1 MNTHALLSRDNRVN
15 ALIGAG
21 HFLSHFYALCLPP
34 LFVVWARAFDA
45 SFAELGLAVMAMSAA
60 AGLLQ
65 TPAGFLVDR
74 YGARPFLVGG
84 ALLMALSVAA
94 MGLATAFWQIVLL
107 ALLSGTGNSV
117 FHPADYA
124 ILSGSVARARIGR
137 AFAFHTFNGYV
148 GFAAAPPVIAGLM
161 LLVGWRVTLI
171 LVGLM
176 GVPVV
181 ALILWQS
188 HILVDQTHARHK
200 EEERAAFSAGYLLTR
215 PILSMFAFFLVSA
228 MATAGIQSW
237 LITILHKSYGMAVAA
252 ASTAL
257 TLYLVGTMGGILVG
271 GWIADRTQRH
281 LAFVVGLT
289 VLGAALLLLVGVVPM
304 AELVT
309 IAVMLTA
316 GFLTGASRTPRDVMV
331 KDVAPR
337 GQIGKV
343 FGFVSA
349 GMSLGSAIMPV
360 PYGLLI
366 DSGRPNLVL
375 VVVAL
380 LLVASLLFAGGS
392 RVGVRRARV
401 AVPAE

>member
-1 MNTHALLSRDNRVN
+1 
-15 ALIGAG
+15 
-21 HFLSHFYALCLPP
+21 
-34 LFVVWARAFDA
+34 
-45 SFAELGLAVMAMSAA
+45 
-60 AGLLQ
+60 
-65 TPAGFLVDR
+65 
-74 YGARPFLVGG
+74 
-84 ALLMALSVAA
+84 MALSVAA
-94 MGLATAFWQIVLL
+94 MGLATAFWQIILL

-124 ILSGSVARARIGR
+124 ILSGSVDRARIGR

-148 GFAAAPPVIAGLM
+148 GFAAAPPVVAGLM
-161 LLVGWRVTLI
+161 LIIGWRLTLI
-171 LVGLM
+171 FVGLL
-176 GVPVV
+176 GLPVV
-181 ALILWQS
+181 AMILWQS
-188 HILVDQTHARHK
+188 HILVDQTKSRHK
-200 EEERAAFSAGYLLTR
+200 EEEAATLSIRSLLTR

-271 GWIADRTQRH
+271 GWIADRTERH
-281 LAFVVGLT
+281 LAFVVVLT

-304 AELVT
+304 ADLVT

-316 GFLTGASRTPRDVMV
+316 GLLTGASRTPRDVMV
-331 KDVAPR
+331 KDVAPP

-392 RVGVRRARV
+392 RVGVRRAEV

>member
-1 MNTHALLSRDNRVN
+1 
-15 ALIGAG
+15 
-21 HFLSHFYALCLPP
+21 
-34 LFVVWARAFDA
+34 
-45 SFAELGLAVMAMSAA
+45 
-60 AGLLQ
+60 
-65 TPAGFLVDR
+65 
-74 YGARPFLVGG
+74 
-84 ALLMALSVAA
+84 
-94 MGLATAFWQIVLL
+94 L

-124 ILSGSVARARIGR
+124 ILSGSVDRTRIGR

-148 GFAAAPPVIAGLM
+148 GFAAAPPVVAALM
-161 LLVGWRVTLI
+161 LVVGWRATLI

-188 HILVDQTHARHK
+188 HLLVDQARPRQR
-200 EEERAAFSAGYLLTR
+200 EGEAAAFSARYLLTR

-252 ASTAL
+252 ASTVL
-257 TLYLVGTMGGILVG
+257 TLYLVGTMGGILIG
-271 GWIADRTQRH
+271 GWIADRTRRH
-281 LAFVVGLT
+281 LAFVVVLT
-289 VLGAALLLLVGVVPM
+289 VIGAAFLLLVGVVPM
-304 AELVT
+304 SILAT
-309 IAVMLTA
+309 IAIMLAA
-316 GFLTGASRTPRDVMV
+316 GLATGASRTPRDVMV
-331 KDVAPR
+331 KDVAPP

-392 RVGVRRARV
+392 RVGVRHARV
-401 AVPAE
+401 PVPAE